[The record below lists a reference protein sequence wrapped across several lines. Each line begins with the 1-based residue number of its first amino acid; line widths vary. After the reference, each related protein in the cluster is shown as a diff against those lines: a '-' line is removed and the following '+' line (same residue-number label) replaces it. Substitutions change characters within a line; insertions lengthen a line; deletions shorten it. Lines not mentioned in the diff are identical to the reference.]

1 MQQIIN
7 FVIRNKTFLLFLLL
21 FGIALSLTI
30 QSHNY
35 HKSQFINSA
44 NFLSGGVYGTF
55 SGIDDYFGLKEK
67 NNALIE
73 ENQLLRA
80 QLSNTQNEVDSTWTD
95 SISNGTFKYY
105 NAKVYRNNYAS
116 TNNYLLINK
125 GKKDGVQQDF
135 GVLTSKGIV
144 GIIENTS
151 NGYSTV
157 LSILNTKSRVNARI
171 KATNHMGSLKWDG
184 NSLELTQLTDISKFA
199 PVKVGDTIVT
209 GGSSSIF
216 PAGIGIGSIH
226 DFSLDPSGDTY
237 TINVKLF
244 NDMTNIGYVY
254 IVENEDAE
262 EINTL
267 ENGIND

>member
-55 SGIDDYFGLKEK
+55 SGINDYFGLKEQNK
-67 NNALIE
+67 TLVE
-73 ENQLLRA
+73 ENQRLRTII
-80 QLSNTQNEVDSTWTD
+80 SNTETTKDSSWTD
-95 SISNGTFKYY
+95 SLSNGTFRYFS
-105 NAKVYRNNYAS
+105 AKVFRNNYAS
-116 TNNYLLINK
+116 TNNYLLLNK
-125 GKKDGVQQDF
+125 GKKDGVKQDF
-135 GVLTSKGIV
+135 GVITSKGIV

-151 NGYSTV
+151 NGYATA

-171 KATNHMGSLKWDG
+171 KSTNHMGSLQW
-184 NSLELTQLTDISKFA
+184 NAESQELTQLTDISKFA
-199 PVKVGDTIVT
+199 PVKVGDTIIT

-216 PAGIGIGSIH
+216 PAGIGIGTIA

-237 TINVKLF
+237 TIDVKLF

-254 IVENEDAE
+254 IVENIDAN

-267 ENGIND
+267 QQTIND